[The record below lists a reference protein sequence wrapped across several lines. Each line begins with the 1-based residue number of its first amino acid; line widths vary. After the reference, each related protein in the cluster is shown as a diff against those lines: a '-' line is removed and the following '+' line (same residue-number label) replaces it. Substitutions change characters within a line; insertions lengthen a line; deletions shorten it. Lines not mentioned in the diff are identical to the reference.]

1 MVRYMTSKTILFAED
16 QLDFLAVNKLFLE
29 RHGYR
34 VVSAEDGEQA
44 VQAAQECRPDV
55 IVMDFSMP
63 RMDGI
68 RATAALKTHPS
79 TRDIPVL
86 MLTAHSYGSV
96 GRRAREAGCVA
107 VISKPCDPKRVLNE
121 VESLLGTGTLY

>member
-1 MVRYMTSKTILFAED
+1 MSSKTILFAED

-34 VVSAEDGEQA
+34 VVAAEDGEQA
-44 VQAAQECRPDV
+44 VLAAHEHRPDV

-63 RMDGI
+63 RLDGI
-68 RATAALKTHPS
+68 GATAALKTDPG
-79 TRDIPVL
+79 TRDIPVI

-96 GRRAREAGCVA
+96 GRRAREAGV
-107 VISKPCDPKRVLNE
+107 VRVVSKPCDPKRVLTE
-121 VESLLGTGTLY
+121 VESIIGDSYY

>member
-1 MVRYMTSKTILFAED
+1 MSSKTILFVED

-34 VVSAEDGEQA
+34 VVAAEDGEQA
-44 VQAAQECRPDV
+44 IIAAQECRPDV

-63 RMDGI
+63 RLDGI
-68 RATAALKTHPS
+68 GATAALKTSPD

-96 GRRAREAGCVA
+96 GRRAREAGCVGI
-107 VISKPCDPKRVLNE
+107 ISKPCDPKRVLFE
-121 VESLLGTGTLY
+121 VENLIGAAAIH

>member
-1 MVRYMTSKTILFAED
+1 MVRYMSSKTIVFAED

-34 VVSAEDGEQA
+34 VVTAEDGEQA
-44 VQAAQECRPDV
+44 ILAAQEHHPDV
-55 IVMDFSMP
+55 IIMDFSMP
-63 RMDGI
+63 RLDGI
-68 RATAALKTHPS
+68 RATAALKTSPE

-96 GRRAREAGCVA
+96 GRRAREAGCVG
-107 VISKPCDPKRVLNE
+107 VISKPCDPKRVLFE
-121 VESLLGTGTLY
+121 IECLIGAAAVH

>member
-1 MVRYMTSKTILFAED
+1 MVRYMSSKTILFAED

-34 VVSAEDGEQA
+34 VVAAEDGEQA

-68 RATAALKTHPS
+68 RATAVLKTRPE

-107 VISKPCDPKRVLNE
+107 VISKPCDPKRVLTE
-121 VESLLGTGTLY
+121 VESLIGSSVH

>member
-1 MVRYMTSKTILFAED
+1 MVRYMSSKTILFAED

-29 RHGYR
+29 RHGYK
-34 VVSAEDGEQA
+34 VVAAEDGEQA
-44 VQAAQECRPDV
+44 LIAARECRPDL

-63 RMDGI
+63 RLDGI
-68 RATAALKTHPS
+68 RATAALKTSPA

-96 GRRAREAGCVA
+96 GRRAREAGCVG
-107 VISKPCDPKRVLNE
+107 VISKPCDPKRVLFE
-121 VESLLGTGTLY
+121 VENLIGAATLH

>member
-1 MVRYMTSKTILFAED
+1 MSSKTILFAED

-34 VVSAEDGEQA
+34 VVAAEDGEQA

-107 VISKPCDPKRVLNE
+107 VISKPCDPKRVLTE
-121 VESLLGTGTLY
+121 VESLLGTGSFH

>member
-1 MVRYMTSKTILFAED
+1 MTSKTILFAED

-34 VVSAEDGEQA
+34 VVAAEDGEQA